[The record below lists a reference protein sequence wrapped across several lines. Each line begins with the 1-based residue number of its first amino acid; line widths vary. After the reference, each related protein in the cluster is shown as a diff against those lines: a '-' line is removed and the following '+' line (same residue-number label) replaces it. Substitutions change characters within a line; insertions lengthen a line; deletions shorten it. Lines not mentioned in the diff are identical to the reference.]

1 MKDPEPGPPLRQAQ
15 QRLSRLIRAPSGAA
29 SETEALLRGD
39 ALRPAPL
46 RLEVYARAWFERLHG
61 ALAGDFAVLARAAGA
76 EAFRAL
82 VLAYLAAHPPRSPS
96 LRDAGDRFAEFV
108 ARAPEAGELR
118 RRLPFAP
125 DLARL
130 EWALVEAF
138 DAADAPVLAR
148 ETLEQ
153 LPAERWAELRFVLQP
168 ALRRLAARFPVERLR
183 LAHDRGGAE
192 LLLEL
197 APQPTQLC
205 VWRAQERVFYRA
217 LAVDEAEALALAADG
232 ASFGEL
238 CELLA
243 AHMPESEAPL
253 RAASLLER
261 WRTDE
266 WLAALAAC

>member
-1 MKDPEPGPPLRQAQ
+1 
-15 QRLSRLIRAPSGAA
+15 
-29 SETEALLRGD
+29 
-39 ALRPAPL
+39 
-46 RLEVYARAWFERLHG
+46 
-61 ALAGDFAVLARAAGA
+61 VLVRVAGA

-96 LRDAGDRFAEFV
+96 LRDAGDRFAAFV
-108 ARAPEAGELR
+108 AHAPEAEDLR
-118 RRLPFAP
+118 RRLPFTP

-148 ETLEQ
+148 ETLEA

-168 ALRRLAARFPVERLR
+168 ALRRLATDFPVERLR
-183 LAHDRGGAE
+183 LAHDRGDAE
-192 LLLEL
+192 LPRGL

-217 LAVDEAEALALAADG
+217 LAADEAEALALAADG
-232 ASFGEL
+232 ASFGDL
-238 CELLA
+238 CERIA
-243 AHMPESEAPL
+243 AHGSESEAPL

-261 WRTDE
+261 WRADG